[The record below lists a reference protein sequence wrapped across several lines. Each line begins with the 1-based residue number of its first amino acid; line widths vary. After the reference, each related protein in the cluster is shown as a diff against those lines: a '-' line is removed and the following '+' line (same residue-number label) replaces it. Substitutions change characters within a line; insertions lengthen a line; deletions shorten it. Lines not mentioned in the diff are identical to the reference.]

1 MTDCAIGPR
10 FPDRPKTL
18 AEQLETAVRAN
29 QCEALTVTGSPW
41 SVRQKERYVQHVFR
55 APGDRCDSLNTTFHS
70 TLGKRLCWVHRHA
83 AENFERST
91 ALRFVEK
98 ATK

>member
-1 MTDCAIGPR
+1 MTDCATGPR
-10 FPDRPKTL
+10 FPDRPRSL
-18 AEQLETAVRAN
+18 AEQLEQSVRAN

-55 APGDRCDSLNTTFHS
+55 APGDRCDSIQTTLHAG
-70 TLGKRLCWVHRHA
+70 LGRRLCWLHSA
-83 AENFERST
+83 AADNFERST
-91 ALRFVEK
+91 GLQFVEK